1 MLHPTPIQRTVVS
14 AFIIFNLIAILCW
27 AFPVDTQLFPAVN
40 HHTYY
45 YMNLSGL
52 SQGWSLFAPNPPNS
66 NCRMSA
72 EIVHQGG
79 STNLWNFPMPQDF
92 NNSYFLERDRKW
104 ANDSLRMD
112 RNSMLWPDAARYIA
126 RINDDSMHRPV
137 SVKLFRV
144 CETVPTPGSNPGAT
158 PEVPKR
164 ENFFTYEVKPGD
176 LE

>member
-14 AFIIFNLIAILCW
+14 AFIVFNLIAILCW

-72 EIVHQGG
+72 EIAHAGRFDQPVE
-79 STNLWNFPMPQDF
+79 FP
-92 NNSYFLERDRKW
+92 N
-104 ANDSLRMD
+104 A
-112 RNSMLWPDAARYIA
+112 
-126 RINDDSMHRPV
+126 
-137 SVKLFRV
+137 
-144 CETVPTPGSNPGAT
+144 PG
-158 PEVPKR
+158 
-164 ENFFTYEVKPGD
+164 FQ
-176 LE
+176 